1 MKITGELLK
10 AERLKQGLAVADVAN
25 SLKLSSRIIN
35 SIEAGD
41 ISELPAKTF
50 IRGFVKSYAQFLKLD
65 ADLIL
70 RQFLEEMGSTQPLP
84 KTPPPQATTG
94 DSRPKNTRVQA
105 PVNASS
111 TSLDLN
117 RDNKKKTAIYISIA
131 IMLLIFI
138 LVINNVVEKYQK
150 ESRIDKKEV
159 AQIQPLKTPEN
170 VLVPIE
176 APAASA
182 AATPSASA
190 SPANADATSGA
201 SKSAMT
207 SPSTDLTAKST
218 TEPPSKSSVGDV
230 SVVTTAPTDFEP
242 SLARP
247 VEVIIVAKKDTE
259 FYYAKGNTKDFTK
272 VKLAV
277 KEIQVIR
284 SQSGL
289 HLKAEDGSSI
299 GLILNGVEKGQ
310 ASGANKPIRLTF

>member
-10 AERLKQGLAVADVAN
+10 AERLKQGLAVADIAN
-25 SLKLSSRIIN
+25 SLKLSSRIIT

-94 DSRPKNTRVQA
+94 DSRPKKNRAQTAVA
-105 PVNASS
+105 ANS

-117 RDNKKKTAIYISIA
+117 RDSKKKTAIYISVA

-150 ESRIDKKEV
+150 ESLVDKKDV
-159 AQIQPLKTPEN
+159 AQVQPLKTPEN
-170 VLVPIE
+170 VLAPIGL
-176 APAASA
+176 PVASTT
-182 AATPSASA
+182 ATPSASA
-190 SPANADATSGA
+190 TAGVEGNAGAVTTANS
-201 SKSAMT
+201 
-207 SPSTDLTAKST
+207 STDMTAKAN
-218 TEPPSKSSVGDV
+218 TESPPKSSVGDV

-242 SLARP
+242 SLGRP

-259 FYYAKGNTKDFTK
+259 FFYAKGNTKNFTK
-272 VKLAV
+272 VKLVA

-284 SQSGL
+284 SQAGL

-299 GLILNGVEKGQ
+299 GLILNGIEKGQ
-310 ASGANKPIRLTF
+310 ASSANKPIRLTF